1 MNFHIENV
9 IIDKEI
15 NHMGNKTKKLL
26 TISPNSLIMGVILA
40 FVGGFLDAYTYIT
53 RDGVF
58 ATAQTGNM
66 VLFAVRAA
74 STEYNGAILNV
85 PPFLAFIA
93 GVLVAEYIKDKHTS
107 YRRAIL
113 LLEFAILFIVGWL
126 PASVPNMLITM
137 SIAFVSSLQIAT
149 FNKLEKWSYN
159 STITTGNLRT
169 AAQASYTAFVK
180 HNPEAMRKFIGF
192 TAIILSFICGALMGT
207 LFCAYLGNTSIWI
220 AAGIILITVIL
231 YKKSI
236 ENSKEPLEN

>member
-1 MNFHIENV
+1 
-9 IIDKEI
+9 
-15 NHMGNKTKKLL
+15 MGTKTNKYLA
-26 TISPNSLIMGVILA
+26 ISPNSLSMAIILA
-40 FVGGFLDAYTYIT
+40 FVGGYLDAYTYIT

-74 STEYNGAILNV
+74 STEYNGAILNI

-93 GVLVAEYIKDKHTS
+93 GVLVAEYIKDKQTS
-107 YRRAIL
+107 HRRAIL
-113 LLEFAILFIVGWL
+113 LLEFVILFIVGWL
-126 PASVPNMLITM
+126 PTSVPNMLITM

-169 AAQASYTAFVK
+169 AAQASYSAFVK
-180 HNPEAMRKFIGF
+180 HDPEAKRKFIGF
-192 TAIILSFICGALMGT
+192 TAIILSFVSGALTGT
-207 LFCAYLGNTSIWI
+207 LFCTYLGNRSIWI

-231 YKKSI
+231 YYKRE
-236 ENSKEPLEN
+236 ENSEKAL